1 MIWVQIPLVAFNQK
15 KMIEV
20 LIFLPL
26 VGALFISIIP
36 KGDIIYI
43 RNIALNFSLLT
54 FLFSAFLWVGFD
66 SFVSTFQFVSKIE
79 WLSALN
85 INFILGIDGI
95 GLLFILLTT
104 LIFPICI
111 LSSWRNILKNLKEYM
126 ILLLIMESLLIIVFS
141 VLDLLLFYI
150 FFESILIP
158 MFLIIG
164 IWGSRRRKIRAS
176 YLLFFYTLFGSVLM
190 LIGIMSIYIEV
201 GTTDYQTLLLA
212 DFDKEKQKFL
222 WLAFFLSFASK
233 IPMAPLHIWLP
244 EAHVEA
250 PTTGSVILAGILLKM
265 GSYGFIRF
273 SLPLFP
279 FASLY
284 FTPLIYTIGLL
295 SIIYTSLT
303 AIRQTD
309 LKRIIAYASIAHMNL
324 IMLGL
329 FSLNIQGIEGSL
341 IQMISH
347 GIVSSALFLCVG
359 IVNDRYHT
367 RLLKYYSGL
376 VLIMPNFVSIF
387 LLFMFANAALP
398 GTCNFVGEFLLFIG
412 IFQDNIFITILA
424 ASSIVLSGV
433 YSLWLFNRVSYG
445 NLKVQYIRGFSDIT
459 KREFFLLLPLIF
471 LTIFLGFYPEVLFNK
486 IHLLNIYST
495 FS

>member
-1 MIWVQIPLVAFNQK
+1 
-15 KMIEV
+15 
-20 LIFLPL
+20 
-26 VGALFISIIP
+26 
-36 KGDIIYI
+36 
-43 RNIALNFSLLT
+43 
-54 FLFSAFLWVGFD
+54 
-66 SFVSTFQFVSKIE
+66 
-79 WLSALN
+79 
-85 INFILGIDGI
+85 LGIDGI

-347 GIVSSALFLCVG
+347 GIVSSALF
-359 IVNDRYHT
+359 
-367 RLLKYYSGL
+367 
-376 VLIMPNFVSIF
+376 
-387 LLFMFANAALP
+387 FM
-398 GTCNFVGEFLLFIG
+398 CWYCI
-412 IFQDNIFITILA
+412 
-424 ASSIVLSGV
+424 
-433 YSLWLFNRVSYG
+433 
-445 NLKVQYIRGFSDIT
+445 
-459 KREFFLLLPLIF
+459 
-471 LTIFLGFYPEVLFNK
+471 
-486 IHLLNIYST
+486 
-495 FS
+495 

>member
-1 MIWVQIPLVAFNQK
+1 ML
-15 KMIEV
+15 EL

-26 VGALFISIIP
+26 IGSFIILLIP
-36 KGDIIYI
+36 RGDIILI

-54 FLFSAFLWVGFD
+54 FLCSAFLWIGFD
-66 SFVSTFQFVSKIE
+66 SFVSTFQFITKIE
-79 WLSALN
+79 WLGSLN

-95 GLLFILLTT
+95 GLLFIILTT

-111 LSSWRNILKNLKEYM
+111 LSSWKNIHKNLKEYM
-126 ILLLIMESLLIIVFS
+126 VLLLIMESLLIIVFS
-141 VLDLLLFYI
+141 ILDLVLFYI

-158 MFLIIG
+158 MFLMIG

-190 LIGIMSIYIEV
+190 LVAIMSIYIQT
-201 GTTDYQTLLLA
+201 GTTDYQSLLLV
-212 DFDKEKQKFL
+212 DFDKSKQKFL

-233 IPMAPLHIWLP
+233 IPMVPLHIWLP

-284 FTPLIYTIGLL
+284 FTPLVYTIGTI

-347 GIVSSALFLCVG
+347 GVVSSALFLCVG
-359 IVNDRYHT
+359 VIYDRYHT

-376 VLIMPNFVSIF
+376 VLIMPSFISIF
-387 LLFMFANAALP
+387 LLFIFANAALP
-398 GTCNFVGEFLLFIG
+398 GTCNFVGELLLFTG
-412 IFQDNIFITILA
+412 IFQDNLFITIFA
-424 ASSIVLSGV
+424 ATGIVLSGA
-433 YSLWLFNRVSYG
+433 YSLWLFNRIAYG
-445 NLKVQYIRGFSDIT
+445 NLKVQYIQGFSDIS
-459 KREFFLLLPLIF
+459 KREFFLLFTLIF
-471 LTIFLGFYPEVLFNK
+471 LTIFLGLYPEVLFNK
-486 IHLLNIYST
+486 IHLLNIY
-495 FS
+495 FIFN

>member
-1 MIWVQIPLVAFNQK
+1 MGSNPIFRLNKI
-15 KMIEV
+15 KMLEF
-20 LIFLPL
+20 LILLPL
-26 VGALFISIIP
+26 IGSLIILITP
-36 KGDIIYI
+36 SENYIFI
-43 RNIALNFSLLT
+43 RNTALNCSLFTFFSST
-54 FLFSAFLWVGFD
+54 FLWTAFD
-66 SFVSTFQFVSKIE
+66 TQSCCFQFVSKSY
-79 WLSALN
+79 WLESLN
-85 INFILGIDGI
+85 INFILGVDGM
-95 GLLFILLTT
+95 GLLFIVLTT

-111 LSSWRNILKNLKEYM
+111 LSSWKNIRKNLKEYM
-126 ILLLIMESLLIIVFS
+126 LLLLIMESLLLLVFS
-141 VLDLLLFYI
+141 TLDLLLFYI

-158 MFLIIG
+158 MFLMIG

-190 LIGIMSIYIEV
+190 LVAIMAIYAQT

-212 DFDKEKQKFL
+212 DFSENKQKFL

-233 IPMAPLHIWLP
+233 IPMVPVHIWLP

-279 FASLY
+279 YASLY
-284 FTPLIYTIGLL
+284 FTPLVYMIATV

-347 GIVSSALFLCVG
+347 GVVSSALFLCVG
-359 IVNDRYHT
+359 VVYDRHHT
-367 RLLKYYSGL
+367 RLLKYYSGMVL
-376 VLIMPNFVSIF
+376 VMPVFISIF
-387 LLFMFANAALP
+387 LLFTFANAALP
-398 GTCNFVGEFLLFIG
+398 GTCNFVGELLLFTG
-412 IFQDNIFITILA
+412 IFQDNVFITIFA
-424 ASSIVLSGV
+424 ATGIILSGA
-433 YSLWLFNRVSYG
+433 YSLWLFNRIAYG
-445 NLKVQYIRGFSDIT
+445 NLKIQHIKGFSDIT
-459 KREFFLLLPLIF
+459 KREFHVLLPLIF
-471 LTIFLGFYPEVLFNK
+471 LTIFLGVYPEVLFNK
-486 IHLLNIYST
+486 IHLLNIY
-495 FS
+495 FIFN